1 MEKPTIFKSVKT
13 VFTSI
18 KSIVSDTQKQLE
30 KLVESFGKKQMLQPL
45 YVKAQENRKAI
56 FGLLM
61 LMLFTTGYAQVGTD
75 FSPRLNDGKGNTY
88 LRVKGDVKLIGNT
101 ILTPQGENLPYNGG
115 ADNNSLNAVYLNRD
129 PDGGNNTSSSS
140 ADLNID
146 SNCKEIVFAG
156 LYWSAM
162 YSSGHSTNS
171 NCFNCGTAAR
181 TDWNEV
187 RLKIPGKGYEK
198 IVADKN
204 NPKEVIFKGDG
215 SNNFNNS
222 VYVCFKDVT
231 DLLKPLKNAVNGTYT
246 VGNIRATTG
255 IRQGGSAGGWTL
267 VVVYE
272 APDKPSKFISVFD
285 GARMTNVDGGAN
297 RLLQVDIPIKGFK
310 TLPAP
315 FNVYAKIGV
324 AALDGDLSR
333 KGDALAFRQ
342 GPYSATATNYTTIW
356 NTSNPEDNFFNA
368 SITENN
374 ANVTTRDPS
383 SRNNLGFDIDY
394 LDIPNDGNAVIS
406 NDQTEGTFRLLTTLA
421 GGDGYAAFL
430 STFAVDI
437 IEPKIV
443 LTKVVKGIR
452 RQGNADV
459 EYDLAGQPVA
469 LGQEMRYEIGF
480 RNQGND
486 NAKDFT
492 ITDILPKNVIFNPA
506 TDIFTLPA
514 GIHYQSYDA
523 ATRTLTFR
531 VDNALVVKSGGTYS
545 FKFRVRVVSDCN
557 ELMDACSNLIQNT
570 ALSRYFG
577 DENPSNNGQPYGDS
591 SYSFNSGC
599 IVGDPTSTNF
609 LVGIEDCKYNREVS
623 LCGSAVLTAANG
635 YDTYVWKDAAGT
647 TVATTKSYT
656 AIKAGIYTVQTGGT
670 PDCKGILQTF
680 DVKDHLA
687 GANVN
692 PVSTYADNIVP
703 ATNRPETCTRD
714 NIEFPKIFLCG
725 LNDTRFIDT
734 KITSATS
741 IVWQETKDVPPT
753 GFPSSCPYNEA
764 TNWTNVGTGA
774 TFTANRPGAFRIVVT
789 YGNNCVNTF
798 YFSVFQNPLDPKADH
813 TDITCNT
820 VGSITVTN
828 PPINTGY
835 TYSLDNGSY
844 QASNV
849 FNNVTEGNH
858 KVNIRQTPANG
869 QTSTCPFFVDVT
881 ILKETFTGTYTKT
894 DPLCPGSKG
903 AIRAFAN
910 GISGDYRFILKR
922 AGTNTVVT
930 NSGNITF
937 PNYFDFTPL
946 NPGSYD
952 LEIYGLKNN
961 CYQKI
966 TNIQILDKELK
977 ATVST
982 KPLTCGDGEIL
993 ISASGGTPLP
1003 GPTPTYN
1010 YIVNGVNI
1018 GSDPKIIVT
1027 RANLPANGEYNIVVS
1042 DYAGCKFTIPTIKF
1056 EAPVKPTVVINQKNV
1071 KCYNSK
1077 EGEISI
1083 TVTPSNSGYAVSY
1096 NVNGGAFTT
1105 LPTTNLNPGTY
1116 KVIVKYTYS
1125 GTDCLDDPKDIII
1138 TGPTATLIA
1147 SGGVAELSGCGIAP
1161 NENQGL
1167 VRVTNVQGGVQFP
1180 APNPYRY
1187 SFDNGTT
1194 WITSN
1199 QAYVNPSATAYTL
1212 LVKDAA
1218 DCIFS
1223 IPGIILDPRPAEPT
1237 FTVPPAVYNC
1247 NGEGTVTVTANTSAS
1262 ANYTY
1267 SYYIGKPDPA
1277 NPGNYI
1283 YTLNTNNPANIFK
1296 DIPAGDYK
1304 IKVEYNLV
1312 AAKTYSNLLKE
1323 DFGIGANTTTPGI
1336 ASAYCFHD
1344 LDLPSTCSNKAGT
1357 LEDNQYVVTRGLV
1370 PNNSAWYPFRDHT
1383 YNGANTQARFLA
1395 INIGDAAGA
1404 NGVLYSKVI
1413 NDVIPNQPVIVEAY
1427 LANLFR
1433 ADFVG
1438 SADPS
1443 FSFELVDSTGKI
1455 IAQQPPIPPTPNP
1468 TNIPP
1473 IPPILRSNKWELRTV
1488 SLDPGNNTTLTFR
1501 VRSGSTR
1508 YDGNDAGIDDITVYQ
1523 LPKSCLQAK
1532 VLDLKVE
1539 NGKGFKAEVKGIT
1552 GVSCNGVND
1561 GGFGIYVE
1569 NFNTTDGFFY
1579 TLNGGAPSPTWVNSK
1594 VSPVLFTDKGAGQYD
1609 VRVRYANTTTTC
1621 NFTIPTTVPNKDPF
1635 IVNAS
1640 ALAATCKGATVTA
1653 NVTGGTP
1660 SYTIILKDKNSSY
1673 TRTFPANGILYE
1685 VPAGT
1690 YIISGTDSKSCT
1702 DTMDTELVIN
1712 PAGRPT
1718 AEVVQNAGLCFDNSS
1733 ATITVRITGG
1743 LGPYTYQVSTN
1754 GGATYGPPS
1763 SSFAGPTFNYT
1774 ATATGTYDFL
1784 ITDANSCDA
1793 VAVSQKIDD
1802 KLSASSDIT
1811 GGLTCTSGTAT
1822 IEVTIDGGTAPYKYV
1837 VKNKTTNAVL
1847 FTSGT
1852 ITGPKFTY
1860 TGAVGTYVFEIT
1872 DKNTCKVVIEKEIK
1886 QLEAVTASHKV
1897 ENVTCFNAANGYID
1911 ITPLTGVAPFSYFF
1925 NGSTTATPDTHY
1937 GNLAG
1942 TVAGRDY
1949 SYIVRDALGCTETY
1963 TFKVFQPADLVP
1975 SASITTPYNCETNAT
1990 ITASAVGG
1998 NGGFTYVLRNTTTN
2012 TNVGTN
2018 TTGIFNN
2025 LSTPGNYSVTVTDS
2039 KGCTKTVTV
2048 TGTIVALDPPKG
2060 MTINNSA
2067 VTCPSNR
2074 ANVTITNVVN
2084 AAGTPVSTTGL
2095 EYRIKAPTAS
2105 VTAFQSGNTFT
2116 GLAAGVTYTFEVRDA
2131 NKCLYEKIHEIKALP
2146 VISATVKSQTNV
2158 VCLGDTNGTAVF
2170 TVSGL
2175 GNNIGYSYVV
2185 DSRAAVT
2192 GTSPNAGTSFDI
2204 TVTGLSAGNHSF
2216 TITNTV
2222 TSCPATQTVTIAAP
2236 TTALSLNPATVTH
2249 VTCNDK
2255 GTATINAVGGWGSYT
2270 YVVTPPTGSAIT
2282 QTTNL
2287 FTNLGNGSYTY
2298 TVRDINGCSVNGS
2311 FTINDKVDPIASI
2324 ATTTDYC
2331 AGGAGATIRVTPNT
2345 APNYVYTIT
2354 GGSQQNNGTFSGLI
2368 PGAYVV
2374 TVTDTSTGCSID
2386 LPSTTIASPVE
2397 ASVRLTKD
2405 LDCNVTNP
2413 NAVIEVTISNG
2424 YPDYRYRVSTNGSAY
2439 TGLYIPVGV
2448 GQTVFTH
2455 TTTTGAAAA
2464 VYKFEILDRNNCR
2477 TEVTQN
2483 IAAKV
2488 LPDFN
2493 TVVEHVKCK
2502 GASTGSITVTG
2513 IPANG
2518 VYEYKIGTNAYQT
2531 SNVFSGLGFG
2541 TYQVTIKDAK
2551 NCETTKSVTVNEP
2564 AIALSASASATELR
2578 CGVNNAAQTSTITV
2592 TAQDGTPF
2600 AGANKYKYYYN
2611 GSTTFVYSNTYTTS
2625 ASGSVSIIVEDAN
2638 GCTVTTS
2645 ATVNTLTPPTALAF
2659 SAPAITCESTKLRT
2673 DLLVTVTG
2681 GKLPLKYEITSY
2693 TAASAPTGAL
2703 VATNVNANTHT
2714 FTGLVAGT
2722 YNFTITDA
2730 NGCTVKGTHVV
2741 NDVVKIFASNTVL
2754 KQVSCNNGNDGQI
2767 RFTVSGN
2774 TTGGYSHSLTG
2785 SVTGL
2790 ITTGETKLGDVITYT
2805 GLTPQTYTFVV
2816 TNTDTKCD
2824 ATQTVTLANPTPVT
2838 ILTAS
2843 GTKVFCDKPNTTI
2856 TVTASGGTGTIY
2868 YAVVRAGATAPSFPA
2883 DYNTTGVFVRST
2895 TLPTA
2900 GTSFDVY
2907 VQDKNGCP
2915 VQRNISVTRDTPPT
2929 IDPAPVTCFTGTAT
2943 VTISGTVYNG
2953 IANALY
2959 GLNGVYDNN
2968 PVKTISGPGSYVLSI
2983 KDDNGCEAKT
2993 PLTVNDQLKLTVTPN
3008 KDATCTIVPPFTTA
3022 DAQVTLTAGGG
3033 NGTYVYGYSTSS
3045 TGPFTTLPGNVF
3057 NTSAAGIYYFN
3068 VTSAGCSAVS
3078 SVTFEVT
3085 VPAAPLISA
3094 VATGTKCTT
3103 SNEGTITVSVTSGGT
3118 PPFTY
3123 TIDNWVTSNTTGY
3136 FTDLTGAVSPGQAY
3150 AYQVRDAKGC
3160 VATGTTPVNVI
3171 SPAPITFDTDVD
3183 PIECDP
3189 SSTPPGSTLG
3199 SITVQNAAGGT
3210 GEYTYYVSN
3219 NFGYKNSHTTTTR
3232 EDWTFNIIN
3241 FGIYTVEVRDQND
3254 CSISVK
3260 EIMASPPTD
3269 LVIDIATT
3277 PSTCSGG
3284 GSAIVTVQ
3292 ATVGSGNYEFGKLE
3306 YNTPP
3311 YTNNYSGPDTAGGS
3325 VKTFNNLIPGVTYTF
3340 VVHDLTTNCYFIK
3353 SASGPIASASN
3364 LVGTPVAAN
3373 VTCNN
3378 AGDGKVTFT
3387 VTGYHPTTTS
3397 VDYQIFRDQD
3407 NAVVSPILSE
3417 PVSGTSFTKTYPDVG
3432 PGTLAPGRYYIVFTE
3447 RGGTI
3452 DGCQSASTVFEINE
3466 APTLLGVDASLIKNA
3481 NCNPNSGIV
3490 RAQATGG
3497 AGSYLYQIV
3506 VDNGPIGFDASDV
3519 QPTSASFVSPT
3530 HSTGTFNVNSGSYL
3544 VWAKDANGCITSD
3557 IIAVN
3562 LDPSPLI
3569 TLDVLDYCAAEGAF
3583 QVRVNEATAGIK
3595 PYYISVNNGN
3605 FQPIPTATPV
3615 MPYTI
3620 TGLSSGPV
3628 NVVLRDA
3635 NGCETPVT
3643 STIINATPTASA
3655 QVTEVLECSVS
3666 GTVVENA
3673 EITVKVK
3680 NGTTPYIYEVKKGT
3694 GGYATITPTT
3704 TVSGGETTFVYT
3716 VPAVDAD
3723 IYQFRITDARTCPIE
3738 TGIVRVEPIVP
3749 IVASYTPRLPLCNGD
3764 ANGAITLSATG
3775 GKGFYSY
3782 TLIRTAPTAGTL
3794 ISQDVPT
3801 FENLIAGTYTYTVK
3815 DALGCEVSGTATL
3828 GQPTALAEVAPVI
3841 AGLKCGTLN
3850 APQSATVT
3858 LAAATGSGTA
3868 PYYYSFNGSNFSST
3882 VTVYTVDDKG
3892 TDQTIPYIIRDAN
3905 GCELPGTVT
3914 INRLNP
3920 PTNFTMT
3927 QGPVITCTTLN
3938 TTVNISAVQNGVGA
3952 LTYQIVS
3959 PISVNNGNVT
3969 LFTGLLPNIEYTFQV
3984 TDENDCTVQKTFTID
3999 NVVNINI
4006 VEQSKTP
4013 ITCLGTADGK
4023 ASFFVSG
4030 FGTGA
4035 GTYHYILDAPSP
4047 VVGGLTSPE
4056 INLTGLSAGSHTITV
4071 YDDAT
4076 GCQMP
4081 LTFTIAAPATALV
4094 LAPLD
4099 VTPKGC
4105 TTFGGVT
4112 MTATG
4117 GWADYTY
4124 TVEQPD
4130 GSILSNKNG
4139 IFGNLIQLGTYN
4151 VHVIDANGCR
4161 IDDSFELIAPV
4172 NPTAD
4177 IAATSD
4183 YCYVNGGNTT
4193 TLVVIAATASTFDV
4207 RPYEYSIN
4215 NGQTWQ
4221 ISDTFSNLSPG
4232 TYTILVKDKF
4242 GCKSTAFNT
4251 EIKGQLYASASIEK
4265 PIYCVG
4271 AQPTDGTI
4279 RIRAVGGYAPYRY
4292 TVTYAG
4298 VTSALTA
4305 FTNAAYTDYN
4315 VSDSANGVYVFE
4327 VYDNN
4332 NCHVT
4337 TNTVNMV
4344 VPTAVTFNAVPTS
4357 PYCAAPQGNLTN
4369 GSILVTLAP
4378 GNNDTNYTYTI
4389 QRTIPTGGALISQS
4403 TSLFTGLIAGT
4414 YTVTVISGKQC
4425 RSQQTVVIDEP
4436 ALVVATATP
4445 SPFTCSGTNTLNTT
4459 VVTVRATGGAG
4470 SGAVADYTYSD
4481 NGTNW
4486 KTDNTFNVRDNGLPQ
4501 TLTYY
4506 AKDANGCV
4514 DDVQVTIAP
4523 FPTLTAAA
4531 ATLVD
4536 RASCANNGRET
4547 IHVAI
4552 SGGATP
4558 ANFEYE
4564 VYQDGQILQ
4573 TATLVGAGNT
4583 SFDYIAPTA
4592 GHFYQFKIIDRTTL
4606 CSITTDAYEVPV
4618 YNTAKV
4624 IATASTSV
4632 TCNGLAD
4639 GAITIDVI
4647 DYRGPYTYQVFNAGI
4662 AVTGASGSG
4671 NSATTNPFTIPT
4683 GIGAGSAYTVVIT
4696 QTNYPFCP
4704 VTSNTVEVV
4713 QPPVL
4718 NLSGLTPTVK
4728 NQNCNTAGAVITID
4742 ESQIVGG
4749 TPGYKYVAVLPT
4761 AGIPADGLFKT
4772 DKIITIPTTAIA
4784 PAFDTWHVYV
4794 MDAKGCKTFVP
4805 VNISIDPMPVITNVS
4820 VASPCYDI
4828 AGYRINVA
4836 ATGGVAPL
4844 QYSLD
4849 GVQYQD
4855 NAFFIVDAPGNYT
4868 VRVRDA
4874 NKCVVTAGTAFNIP
4888 APLTL
4893 RAELTKVPTCLAAD
4907 GEITLTAGGGRLPA
4921 SYVYTRDNW
4930 ATSSVSNVFTGL
4942 APGPYRFIVRDVN
4955 TNCEKFIDVTIENP
4969 TPVTGIVATGFD
4981 TTCNGYADGRIEVKL
4996 AASNNNPVYLYSL
5009 AGPEI
5014 RANQESPFFEDL
5026 PAGNYVV
5033 TVTSG
5038 KGCPATAPVTVGEPD
5053 EIRVNAPAFTQYACS
5068 TGNTSLDATITV
5080 TPGSVSGG
5088 SGTYIRY
5095 QFIRNGVEV
5104 QNDDRN
5110 VYVESDHLGGSYVIN
5125 VFDDKACQ
5133 GSYATVTIDP
5143 YVGIA
5148 DLDLVTTPI
5157 NCRDDESV
5165 QVTAIATSG
5174 TLPTLTYTIEG
5185 TNNTVYPVTTS
5196 PTGLF
5201 AGLKPGS
5208 YLIKVTNPVTG
5219 CAIERNYIVNE
5230 PNTFRLDASNTRDLT
5245 CFSDTNGSI
5254 TLTLV
5259 DDIPTPTNDAGPF
5272 TYVLTHESGTV
5283 VNGNSNGTKVDLANL
5298 AVGKYTF
5305 AATLTGIPYCPVTT
5319 EFEIKGPTAALEI
5332 TVSTKQ
5338 ITCESATNGEI
5349 VATATGGWSGD
5360 YQYKLEGPVNKPY
5373 AAENKFTDLPAGT
5386 YRVYVMDANSCEDF
5400 EEIIFTLP
5408 TPITLAIS
5416 ADRTSLTCYAG
5427 NDATVSVNTINGGSG
5442 NFTYTLHGILPD
5454 GTEITREA
5462 QPTGIFTGLGAGMYY
5477 VTVTDDWTCT
5487 GTSNQVTIAQP
5498 DKVVATIALKDR
5510 ETCDNTAVLTLSAE
5524 GGTAPYFYST
5534 DGTNWNPVS
5543 FTTPQDFNV
5552 PKTTAATSYRYYVRD
5567 ANGCTAEFVE
5577 MPLLPVP
5584 PLVFEKFTHIDVPCR
5599 GGATG
5604 SIYVEAKGGLG
5615 NYVYTLINAVT
5626 NTPVT
5631 PAPTQLTPGTFTGI
5645 PVGNYYVNVNSEDCD
5660 QLSALIEITQPDED
5674 LSAVVTKF
5682 DVTCAGYNNGRIT
5695 IVPSGGTAPYVYSIT
5710 PLLEQTFDTPLFENL
5725 KPGDYVVR
5733 VQDANVCYVDYP
5745 ITIID
5750 AIPLVVTELVDQQ
5763 IPEHC
5768 FDDKDGVAF
5777 VEVEGGKGPYTA
5789 SISGNGVTLDFR
5801 APDVTPEIFSFTGLL
5816 GGIEYTVIV
5825 KDANECE
5832 QEIRITLPDPVKL
5845 NPVAQEAYDCENNL
5859 PVNSIT
5865 VTVDDSIDQTR
5876 KDTIVYTL
5884 VLDEVNTDR
5893 VQTGNP
5899 VFKNLPTGN
5908 YSVKALL
5915 EDCEKESNVVH
5926 IEAVDPL
5933 TLVDI
5938 TNSNTEINTIKVKAS
5953 GGVGPYEYS
5962 FNGESFTSSDS
5973 YRIYKTGI
5981 YQVIVRDKNGCEA
5994 TIPVPGT
6001 FYDFCMPNYF
6011 TPNGDGQY
6019 DTIGPDC
6026 GALAYKELTFDI
6038 YDRYGRVVA
6047 KYRVGGKWDGR
6058 YHGNELPTG
6067 DYWYVLKLNDPK
6079 DNREFVGHFT
6089 LYR

>member
-45 YVKAQENRKAI
+45 YVKAQANRKAI

-342 GPYSATATNYTTIW
+342 GLYSATATNYTTIW

-881 ILKETFTGTYTKT
+881 ILKETFTGTYEKT

-1277 NPGNYI
+1277 NPGSYI

-1754 GGATYGPPS
+1754 GGVTYGPPS

-1925 NGSTTATPDTHY
+1925 NGSTTATTDTHY
-1937 GNLAG
+1937 GNLVGAVG
-1942 TVAGRDY
+1942 TGRDY

-2146 VISATVKSQTNV
+2146 VISAAVKSQTNV

-2192 GTSPNAGTSFDI
+2192 GTSPAGTSFDI
-2204 TVTGLSAGNHSF
+2204 TVNGLSAGTHSF

-2270 YVVTPPTGSAIT
+2270 YVVTPPTGPAIT

-2424 YPDYRYRVSTNGSAY
+2424 YPDYSYRVSTNGSAY

-2564 AIALSASASATELR
+2564 AIALSASASATELK

-2659 SAPAITCESTKLRT
+2659 SAPAITCETTKLRT

-2730 NGCTVKGTHVV
+2730 NGCTVKGSRTIDAVV
-2741 NDVVKIFASNTVL
+2741 PIQETGKIDAN
-2754 KQVSCNNGNDGQI
+2754 VSCHDLSDGRLI
-2767 RFTVSGN
+2767 FTVSGN
-2774 TTGGYSHSLTG
+2774 TNGSTGYTYSLVG
-2785 SVTGL
+2785 AVNGA
-2790 ITTGETKLGDVITYT
+2790 ITTGISKTGDVITYS
-2805 GLTPQTYTFVV
+2805 GLRADSYTFSV
-2816 TNTDTKCD
+2816 TNNL
-2824 ATQTVTLANPTPVT
+2824 TQCEAHETIVLANPAAVT
-2838 ILTAS
+2838 IVDAT
-2843 GTKVFCDKPNTTI
+2843 GPKVFCDRQNTTI
-2856 TVTASGGTGTIY
+2856 TVNATGGTGTLY
-2868 YAVVRAGATAPSFPA
+2868 YAVVKAGDPAPIYPAGYTTSKTFPK
-2883 DYNTTGVFVRST
+2883 D
-2895 TLPTA
+2895 
-2900 GTSFDVY
+2900 TSVDGDVYDVY
-2907 VQDKNGCP
+2907 VRDANGCP
-2915 VQRNISVTRDTPPT
+2915 ATLQTTIVRNTPPT
-2929 IDPAPVTCFTGTAT
+2929 MDDPATTCFTTGGTPIT
-2943 VTISGTVYNG
+2943 VTISGTVYAGAIEYG
-2953 IANALY
+2953 ID
-2959 GLNGVYDNN
+2959 GVYNNN
-2968 PVKTISGPGSYVLSI
+2968 PVKTISAPGDYVLSVR
-2983 KDDNGCEAKT
+2983 DNNGCKIEKT
-2993 PLTVNDQLKLTVTPN
+2993 LTVNNQLTLTVTPN
-3008 KDATCTIVPPFTTA
+3008 KDITCTTVPPTPTVA
-3022 DAQVTLTAGGG
+3022 RATLTAGGG
-3033 NGTYVYGYSTSS
+3033 NAAYIYQYKLEVGGTYTAITPAGNVFETSTPGNYYFKVISDGCEVES
-3045 TGPFTTLPGNVF
+3045 TVPFVVTDPVTPAATATVTNLSCYQSADGTVTIVPTAGVGPFTFSFNGGAPTSNSTFSNLAASDPTGSGYPYTITDSKGCTSPVAYAVVTEPGQIQFTYTTVDMLCPGPTLGSV
-3057 NTSAAGIYYFN
+3057 TVSAVTNGVGPFTYELRNAVTGSIIVTGQNGVTPYTFPNLSYGDFVLTVSDYNGCSNFRDDVKIVAPPNELDIDLTTPIANCADGATIIVEVNPLVIPATPNYQFGIYN
-3068 VTSAGCSAVS
+3068 L
-3078 SVTFEVT
+3078 
-3085 VPAAPLISA
+3085 PAAPF
-3094 VATGTKCTT
+3094 TT
-3103 SNEGTITVSVTSGGT
+3103 SLLPADPGFPLRHT
-3118 PPFTY
+3118 FT
-3123 TIDNWVTSNTTGY
+3123 G
-3136 FTDLTGAVSPGQAY
+3136 LT
-3150 AYQVRDAKGC
+3150 
-3160 VATGTTPVNVI
+3160 
-3171 SPAPITFDTDVD
+3171 
-3183 PIECDP
+3183 
-3189 SSTPPGSTLG
+3189 
-3199 SITVQNAAGGT
+3199 
-3210 GEYTYYVSN
+3210 
-3219 NFGYKNSHTTTTR
+3219 
-3232 EDWTFNIIN
+3232 
-3241 FGIYTVEVRDQND
+3241 
-3254 CSISVK
+3254 
-3260 EIMASPPTD
+3260 
-3269 LVIDIATT
+3269 
-3277 PSTCSGG
+3277 
-3284 GSAIVTVQ
+3284 
-3292 ATVGSGNYEFGKLE
+3292 
-3306 YNTPP
+3306 
-3311 YTNNYSGPDTAGGS
+3311 
-3325 VKTFNNLIPGVTYTF
+3325 PGVVYTF
-3340 VVHDLTTNCYFIK
+3340 VVYDPTTNCYYFEKATGAID
-3353 SASGPIASASN
+3353 PITSLTSTA
-3364 LVGTPVAAN
+3364 TTIPVACKGTSTGGVSISLGGTNATQVDYEIFVDQSD
-3373 VTCNN
+3373 VTTGITGSIPMPSAGPVRILGLTPGTYYVKFTEVGGSNAGCTSSSLSFVVTESAVDLSVTATSPKNDNCKNN
-3378 AGDGKVTFT
+3378 AG
-3387 VTGYHPTTTS
+3387 
-3397 VDYQIFRDQD
+3397 Q
-3407 NAVVSPILSE
+3407 VVATP
-3417 PVSGTSFTKTYPDVG
+3417 
-3432 PGTLAPGRYYIVFTE
+3432 
-3447 RGGTI
+3447 RGGTGPFRYIINQSATPPLVTGPWGAINDNIFYVEAGTYFVWVKDAYDCIKSTSVTVNADPVPVI
-3452 DGCQSASTVFEINE
+3452 DGLAI
-3466 APTLLGVDASLIKNA
+3466 
-3481 NCNPNSGIV
+3481 
-3490 RAQATGG
+3490 
-3497 AGSYLYQIV
+3497 
-3506 VDNGPIGFDASDV
+3506 VDN
-3519 QPTSASFVSPT
+3519 
-3530 HSTGTFNVNSGSYL
+3530 
-3544 VWAKDANGCITSD
+3544 
-3557 IIAVN
+3557 
-3562 LDPSPLI
+3562 
-3569 TLDVLDYCAAEGAF
+3569 CAAEGAF
-3583 QVRVNEATAGIK
+3583 EVSVSMTTLGVA
-3595 PYYISVNNGN
+3595 PYYISVNGGN
-3605 FQPIPTATPV
+3605 FKEITFPH
-3615 MPYTI
+3615 TI
-3620 TGLSSGPV
+3620 TGLNSGPV
-3628 NVVLRDA
+3628 NVIVRDF
-3635 NGCETPVT
+3635 NGCEDTDN
-3643 STIINATPTASA
+3643 IAITPTPIAKA
-3655 QVTEVLECSVS
+3655 KVTKPLDCSVS
-3666 GTVVENA
+3666 GNA
-3673 EITVKVK
+3673 VANATITVTVEK
-3680 NGTTPYIYEVKKGT
+3680 GTTPYTTYEVKKGT
-3694 GGYATITPTT
+3694 AAYTAITPTT
-3704 TVSGGETTFVYT
+3704 SVTAGVTTFTYSV
-3716 VPAVDAD
+3716 ASADAD
-3723 IYQFRITDARTCPIE
+3723 TYQFRITDSNICRIE
-3738 TGIVRVEPIVP
+3738 TAPVTVDAIVP
-3749 IVASYTPRLPLCNGD
+3749 TVLGTPIHVQPLCFG
-3764 ANGAITLSATG
+3764 GTG
-3775 GKGFYSY
+3775 SVELVVTSGKG
-3782 TLIRTAPTAGTL
+3782 P
-3794 ISQDVPT
+3794 
-3801 FENLIAGTYTYTVK
+3801 YTYSFNGSPFTSQTLYNVAAGAYTYVVRDNLK
-3815 DALGCEVSGTATL
+3815 CEVSGSGTL
-3828 GQPTALAEVAPVI
+3828 GTPLALAFDAPTIVPLSCGPANVA
-3841 AGLKCGTLN
+3841 
-3850 APQSATVT
+3850 QSATVT
-3858 LAAATGSGTA
+3858 LVPTAGTGTS
-3868 PYYYSFNGSNFSST
+3868 PYKFSFDGSAFDT
-3882 VTVYTVDDKG
+3882 KAIYTVAEADAG
-3892 TDQTIPYIIRDAN
+3892 RTIPYIIQDAN
-3905 GCELPGTVT
+3905 GCE
-3914 INRLNP
+3914 INSSVLISPLNP

-3959 PISVNNGNVT
+3959 PASAAVDNGNVT

-3984 TDENDCTVQKTFTID
+3984 TDANGCKVQKPFTID

-4013 ITCLGTADGK
+4013 ITCLGTPDGK

-4130 GSILSNKNG
+4130 GTILSNKNG

-4161 IDDSFELIAPV
+4161 IDDSFILIAPV
-4172 NPTAD
+4172 DPTAT
-4177 IAATSD
+4177 IAAASD

-4193 TLVVIAATASTFDV
+4193 TLVVTAATTSTFDV

-4327 VYDNN
+4327 VYDAND
-4332 NCHVT
+4332 CHVT

-4344 VPTAVTFNAVPTS
+4344 IPTAVTFNAVPTS

-4470 SGAVADYTYSD
+4470 SGAVADYTYSE

-4794 MDAKGCKTFVP
+4794 MDAKGCKAYVA
-4805 VNISIDPMPVITNVS
+4805 VNISRDPMPVITNVS

-4836 ATGGVAPL
+4836 ATGVAPL

-4874 NKCVVTAGTAFNIP
+4874 NKCVVTATTAFNIP

-4921 SYVYTRDNW
+4921 TYVYTRDNW
-4930 ATSSVSNVFTGL
+4930 ATTSVSNVFTGL
-4942 APGPYRFIVRDVN
+4942 PPDSYRFIVRDVN

-5009 AGPEI
+5009 AGPVN
-5014 RANQESPFFEDL
+5014 RVNQESPFFEDL

-5068 TGNTSLDATITV
+5068 TGNTSVDATITV

-5095 QFIRNGVEV
+5095 QFIRNGAEV

-5386 YRVYVMDANSCEDF
+5386 YRVYVMDANGCEDF

-5462 QPTGIFTGLGAGMYY
+5462 QPTGVFTGLGAGMYY

-5884 VLDEVNTDR
+5884 VLDGVNTDR

-5915 EDCEKESNVVH
+5915 EGCEKESNVVH